1 MRSELERCEQL
12 FGCEGIKKLHRSSV
26 IIFGIGGVGGHALEV
41 LARSGIGAITLVDAD
56 NVDITNI
63 NRQIIAL
70 HSTVGRPKVEVA
82 AERIRDINPNCNIT
96 VIQQFY
102 LPGNADSI
110 DISQYD
116 YVVDCIDTVA
126 AKMELIRR
134 CAAAGIPIISS
145 MGAGNKMNPTM
156 LKVADIYKTSVDP
169 LAKVIRKKCKE
180 SGIKHL
186 KVVYSEEASP
196 LLQKSTSETS
206 VSSNAFVPATMGIII
221 ASEVVK
227 DLLGYGLSC
236 YIVSARIKQL

>member
-1 MRSELERCEQL
+1 MSSELERSERL
-12 FGCEGIKKLHRSSV
+12 FGCEGIEKLYRSSV
-26 IIFGIGGVGGHALEV
+26 IIFGIGGVGGHVLEV
-41 LARSGIGAITLVDAD
+41 LARSGIGTITLVDAD
-56 NVDITNI
+56 EVDITNI

-70 HSTVGRPKVEVA
+70 HSTIGRPKVEVA
-82 AERIRDINPNCNIT
+82 AERIRDINPDCKIAA
-96 VIQQFY
+96 IQQFY
-102 LPGNADSI
+102 LPENADSI

-116 YVVDCIDTVA
+116 YAVDCIDTVA

-134 CAAAGIPIISS
+134 CTAADIQIISS

-180 SGIKHL
+180 SGIRHL

-196 LLQKSTSETS
+196 LIGKGMGEAP
-206 VSSNAFVPATMGIII
+206 VSSNAFVPAAMGIIM

-227 DLLGYGLSC
+227 DLLALS
-236 YIVSARIKQL
+236 LP

>member
-1 MRSELERCEQL
+1 MQSELERSEQL
-12 FGCEGIKKLHRSSV
+12 FGCEGIEKLHRSSV

-41 LARSGIGAITLVDAD
+41 LARSGVGTITLVDAD
-56 NVDITNI
+56 KVDITNI

-70 HSTVGRPKVEVA
+70 HSTIGQPKVEVA
-82 AERIRDINPNCNIT
+82 AKRIRDINPDCNIT
-96 VIQQFY
+96 AIQQFY
-102 LPGNADSI
+102 LSENAGSI

-116 YVVDCIDTVA
+116 YVVDCIDTVS

-134 CAAAGIPIISS
+134 CTAAKTPIISS

-180 SGIKHL
+180 SGIRHL
-186 KVVYSEEASP
+186 KVVYSEETSP
-196 LLQKSTSETS
+196 LLGKDLSEIPI
-206 VSSNAFVPATMGIII
+206 SSNAFVPAAMGIII

-227 DLLGYGLSC
+227 DLLKTTLP
-236 YIVSARIKQL
+236 L

>member
-1 MRSELERCEQL
+1 MSSELERSEQL
-12 FGCEGIKKLHRSSV
+12 FGCEGIEKLHRSSV

-56 NVDITNI
+56 EVDVTNI

-70 HSTVGRPKVEVA
+70 HSTIGRPKVEVA
-82 AERIRDINPNCNIT
+82 SERIRDINPDCNIT
-96 VIQQFY
+96 IMQQFY
-102 LPGNADSI
+102 LPENADSI

-134 CAAAGIPIISS
+134 CAAAGTPIISS

-180 SGIKHL
+180 AGIRHL

-196 LLQKSTSETS
+196 LLQNGTSETS
-206 VSSNAFVPATMGIII
+206 VSNNAFVPATMGIII

-227 DLLGYGLSC
+227 DLLGYGL
-236 YIVSARIKQL
+236 